1 MEVMADHRKPAVE
14 DRGVPPA
21 APATKIGVVEDA
33 DAPVEVAEAYDY
45 WRASSGRKQVPGI
58 LKCFS
63 ARPDFLKQ
71 AVDFSNTIQFSD
83 GHLSRLHK
91 EMIGTYVSFLNNCA
105 YCLDSHAFF
114 LKMQGATAQTVAAFI
129 AGNLDH
135 ADLTEAERTLLH
147 YVKVITEAAYRSTP
161 EDVEKLRHAGW
172 KEEQIAEAVY
182 VVAIFAMFNRIANAF
197 GVPQQNYMTLGRLT
211 P

>member
-1 MEVMADHRKPAVE
+1 MPSNDTIV
-14 DRGVPPA
+14 G
-21 APATKIGVVEDA
+21 TKIKVVEDA
-33 DAPVEVAEAYDY
+33 DATGDVAEAYDY
-45 WRASSGRKQVPGI
+45 WRASSGRKKIPGI
-58 LKCFS
+58 LKCLS

-71 AVDFSNTIQFSD
+71 AVDFSNTIQFSY

-91 EMIGTYVSFLNNCA
+91 EMIGSYVSYLNNCA

-114 LKMQGATAQTVAAFI
+114 LKVQGASDQTVASFLE
-129 AGNLDH
+129 GNLDK
-135 ADLTEAERTLLH
+135 AGVTAAERALLD

-161 EDVEKLRHAGW
+161 EDVQKVRDAGW

-182 VVAIFAMFNRIANAF
+182 IVAIFSMFNRMANAF
-197 GVPQQNYMTLGRLT
+197 GVPVQNYIALGRMT

>member
-1 MEVMADHRKPAVE
+1 MPANEELV
-14 DRGVPPA
+14 
-21 APATKIGVVEDA
+21 ATKIKVIEDDEATCDVA
-33 DAPVEVAEAYDY
+33 DAYDY

-58 LKCFS
+58 LKCLS

-83 GHLSRLHK
+83 GHLSRKHK
-91 EMIGTYVSFLNNCA
+91 EMIGSYASYLNNCS

-114 LKMQGATAQTVAAFI
+114 LKMQGATDQTMHAFME
-129 AGNLDH
+129 GDLDK
-135 ADLTEAERTLLH
+135 ANLTEAERALMN
-147 YVKVITEAAYRSTP
+147 YVELVTKAAYRTTP
-161 EDVEKLRHAGW
+161 EDVQKLRDVGW

-182 VVAIFAMFNRIANAF
+182 IIALFAMFNRIANAF
-197 GVPQQNYMTLGRLT
+197 GVPVQNYVAMGRMT